1 MSVWKKIPIPPAG
14 VMPGGLVTKIG
25 IAATSLL
32 LAAMLLTYTFTGG
45 GAQDAE
51 IEVPEAADLG
61 LQQRAQAAIEA
72 EARRQAAQLRLQ
84 ADAAERQL
92 AQLQGEQESNAALL
106 SAGIVPF
113 QGQDPEAGL
122 LPDDQPVPF
131 GGQAPRTEAEA
142 VLLETLRLEEMERRR
157 RSLRT
162 GPLVLSYRNT
172 DPEAAASDALSG
184 PLQAAQ
190 AVPQAA
196 LPGVT
201 AENAVATAGDFL
213 ELLTELN
220 DRELAATA
228 QPALAAGGPAPAGV
242 APALALV
249 QPETETPVA
258 GLPSDPAGWDRIYE
272 GSFLEAV
279 LVTQLSGD
287 FPGPVLANVSVP
299 FYSADRQRVLIPRGA
314 RVVGS
319 VRGRFRG
326 RSGAAGRCLP
336 PHHLARR
343 PHRLTPI
350 QWPQPDW
357 GKRAQGRSQPTL
369 LLDVCRGRRRRHPF
383 RPDRDRLKP
392 LCRRPTG
399 LPGRSQ
405 SRAGGN
411 CCADSRPLPQ
421 SPAHHHDSRG
431 PPLANL
437 VHRRCP
443 RTAGT
448 AADWGNP
455 MTMKHAIA
463 FSLTLTVVL
472 AMPPRASAQFD
483 LDLQATQIGTQLQE
497 ILNRVTQYT
506 AQLTQFTR
514 LDCSAQGMAT
524 GAEATPINEA
534 AVVCD
539 TLNMIGAFR
548 DSYQQLL
555 AVPTDLLN
563 TPAPFPN
570 WRDVLGA
577 ADTVTEADIRNVY
590 PGSADRPVAVFQRR
604 RDYADRSVVLAH
616 ARADASTALT
626 DALDAAQAAVADLE
640 ARNSVTRTALAQTQ
654 VAAALTRARLL
665 VALSNLRSHEAAAQ
679 AADAYNAEV
688 ARRQIESRRLAD
700 RAALEAQWAEEQAT
714 IAAAAD
720 QRIQSMYGGFQIPDG
735 LGGN

>member
-172 DPEAAASDALSG
+172 DAEAAASDALSG

-213 ELLTELN
+213 ELLAELN

-319 VRGRFRG
+319 VEAV
-326 RSGAAGRCLP
+326 SGADQERLAVAFHRIIWPDGRTVSLEFNGLNQIGESALKDAVNRHYFSMFAAAGAVGILSGLTAIGSNPYAGGQQGFQAGASQGLGETAVRILDRFLNRLP
-336 PHHLARR
+336 TITIRAG
-343 PHRLTPI
+343 HRLRIWFT
-350 QWPQPDW
+350 
-357 GKRAQGRSQPTL
+357 G
-369 LLDVCRGRRRRHPF
+369 DVLVP
-383 RPDRDRLKP
+383 PEP
-392 LCRRPTG
+392 PPTG
-399 LPGRSQ
+399 G
-405 SRAGGN
+405 
-411 CCADSRPLPQ
+411 
-421 SPAHHHDSRG
+421 
-431 PPLANL
+431 
-437 VHRRCP
+437 
-443 RTAGT
+443 
-448 AADWGNP
+448 
-455 MTMKHAIA
+455 
-463 FSLTLTVVL
+463 
-472 AMPPRASAQFD
+472 
-483 LDLQATQIGTQLQE
+483 
-497 ILNRVTQYT
+497 
-506 AQLTQFTR
+506 
-514 LDCSAQGMAT
+514 
-524 GAEATPINEA
+524 
-534 AVVCD
+534 
-539 TLNMIGAFR
+539 
-548 DSYQQLL
+548 
-555 AVPTDLLN
+555 
-563 TPAPFPN
+563 
-570 WRDVLGA
+570 
-577 ADTVTEADIRNVY
+577 
-590 PGSADRPVAVFQRR
+590 
-604 RDYADRSVVLAH
+604 
-616 ARADASTALT
+616 
-626 DALDAAQAAVADLE
+626 
-640 ARNSVTRTALAQTQ
+640 
-654 VAAALTRARLL
+654 
-665 VALSNLRSHEAAAQ
+665 
-679 AADAYNAEV
+679 
-688 ARRQIESRRLAD
+688 
-700 RAALEAQWAEEQAT
+700 
-714 IAAAAD
+714 
-720 QRIQSMYGGFQIPDG
+720 IQ
-735 LGGN
+735 

>member
-1 MSVWKKIPIPPAG
+1 MSVWKKIPLPPGG

-45 GAQDAE
+45 GEPDAE

-113 QGQDPEAGL
+113 QGQDPEAAL

-162 GPLVLSYRNT
+162 GPLVLSYRNSET
-172 DPEAAASDALSG
+172 GADATAAAGAQVPDALSR
-184 PLQAAQ
+184 LAQAAQ
-190 AVPQAA
+190 GTPQAA

-220 DRELAATA
+220 DRERAATG

-319 VRGRFRG
+319 VEAVAGADQERLAVAFHRIIWPDGRTVSLEFNGLNQIGESALKDAVNRHYF
-326 RSGAAGRCLP
+326 SMFAAAGAVGILSGLTAIGSSPYAGGQQGFQAGASQGLGETAVRILDRFLNRLP
-336 PHHLARR
+336 TITIRAG
-343 PHRLTPI
+343 HRLRIWFTGDVLVPPV
-350 QWPQPDW
+350 PQP
-357 GKRAQGRSQPTL
+357 
-369 LLDVCRGRRRRHPF
+369 
-383 RPDRDRLKP
+383 
-392 LCRRPTG
+392 TG
-399 LPGRSQ
+399 G
-405 SRAGGN
+405 
-411 CCADSRPLPQ
+411 
-421 SPAHHHDSRG
+421 
-431 PPLANL
+431 
-437 VHRRCP
+437 
-443 RTAGT
+443 
-448 AADWGNP
+448 
-455 MTMKHAIA
+455 
-463 FSLTLTVVL
+463 
-472 AMPPRASAQFD
+472 
-483 LDLQATQIGTQLQE
+483 
-497 ILNRVTQYT
+497 
-506 AQLTQFTR
+506 
-514 LDCSAQGMAT
+514 
-524 GAEATPINEA
+524 
-534 AVVCD
+534 
-539 TLNMIGAFR
+539 
-548 DSYQQLL
+548 
-555 AVPTDLLN
+555 
-563 TPAPFPN
+563 
-570 WRDVLGA
+570 
-577 ADTVTEADIRNVY
+577 
-590 PGSADRPVAVFQRR
+590 
-604 RDYADRSVVLAH
+604 
-616 ARADASTALT
+616 
-626 DALDAAQAAVADLE
+626 
-640 ARNSVTRTALAQTQ
+640 
-654 VAAALTRARLL
+654 
-665 VALSNLRSHEAAAQ
+665 
-679 AADAYNAEV
+679 
-688 ARRQIESRRLAD
+688 
-700 RAALEAQWAEEQAT
+700 
-714 IAAAAD
+714 
-720 QRIQSMYGGFQIPDG
+720 IQ
-735 LGGN
+735 

>member
-1 MSVWKKIPIPPAG
+1 MSVWKKIPLPPAG

-106 SAGIVPF
+106 SAGIVPL

-162 GPLVLSYRNT
+162 GPLVLSYRNSET
-172 DPEAAASDALSG
+172 GADATAAAGAQVPDALSR
-184 PLQAAQ
+184 LAQAAQ
-190 AVPQAA
+190 GTPQAA

-220 DRELAATA
+220 DRERAATG

-242 APALALV
+242 APAGALV

-319 VRGRFRG
+319 VEAVSGADQERLAVAFHRIIWPDG
-326 RSGAAGRCLP
+326 RSVSLQFNGLNQIGESALKDAVNRHYFSMFAAAGAVGILSGLTAIGSNPYAGGQQGFQAGASQGLGETAVRILDRFLNRLP
-336 PHHLARR
+336 TITIRAG
-343 PHRLTPI
+343 HRLRIWFTGDVLVP
-350 QWPQPDW
+350 QQPQP
-357 GKRAQGRSQPTL
+357 
-369 LLDVCRGRRRRHPF
+369 
-383 RPDRDRLKP
+383 
-392 LCRRPTG
+392 TG
-399 LPGRSQ
+399 G
-405 SRAGGN
+405 
-411 CCADSRPLPQ
+411 
-421 SPAHHHDSRG
+421 
-431 PPLANL
+431 
-437 VHRRCP
+437 
-443 RTAGT
+443 
-448 AADWGNP
+448 
-455 MTMKHAIA
+455 
-463 FSLTLTVVL
+463 
-472 AMPPRASAQFD
+472 
-483 LDLQATQIGTQLQE
+483 
-497 ILNRVTQYT
+497 
-506 AQLTQFTR
+506 
-514 LDCSAQGMAT
+514 
-524 GAEATPINEA
+524 
-534 AVVCD
+534 
-539 TLNMIGAFR
+539 
-548 DSYQQLL
+548 
-555 AVPTDLLN
+555 
-563 TPAPFPN
+563 
-570 WRDVLGA
+570 
-577 ADTVTEADIRNVY
+577 
-590 PGSADRPVAVFQRR
+590 
-604 RDYADRSVVLAH
+604 
-616 ARADASTALT
+616 
-626 DALDAAQAAVADLE
+626 
-640 ARNSVTRTALAQTQ
+640 
-654 VAAALTRARLL
+654 
-665 VALSNLRSHEAAAQ
+665 
-679 AADAYNAEV
+679 
-688 ARRQIESRRLAD
+688 
-700 RAALEAQWAEEQAT
+700 
-714 IAAAAD
+714 
-720 QRIQSMYGGFQIPDG
+720 IQ
-735 LGGN
+735 